1 MFNLIFQG
9 AEFSRIML
17 VFVSQSVMSVLFSML
32 GFKIIKRNRTRAHL
46 SLFTFYIMLV
56 IGFIFN
62 IVFVLLA
69 PTNNESL
76 LTLFYILTSF
86 FIAFPFVFNLLF
98 VIILLKLEFSKL
110 KIAIIIVSYA
120 AVCLSLYFI
129 PDGIRFS
136 STWVPTYSFP
146 FFILLYVYF
155 TVFLTIPTL
164 FYSLRLYRRF
174 EAENLKKRLRL
185 YLIGFIILIG
195 AIYGG
200 IYFIATNNLLFKSI
214 YGVFALVAQITA
226 ALLIYYGLG
235 RNL

>member
-1 MFNLIFQG
+1 LIFQG
-9 AEFSRIML
+9 AEFSRIIV
-17 VFVSQSVMSVLFSML
+17 VFVSQSVMSVLFL
-32 GFKIIKRNRTRAHL
+32 IIGFKIIKRNRTRAHL
-46 SLFTFYIMLV
+46 SLFLFYVMLV
-56 IGFIFN
+56 FGFIFN

-69 PTNNESL
+69 PTNNEPL
-76 LTLFYILTSF
+76 ITLFYILSSF

-110 KIAIIIVSYA
+110 KIGIIIVLYG

-129 PDGIRFS
+129 PDGISFS
-136 STWVPTYSFP
+136 STWVPTYSFA
-146 FFILLYVYF
+146 FFIVLYIYF
-155 TVFLTIPTL
+155 TVFMTIPTI
-164 FYSLRLYRRF
+164 FYSIRLYRNF

-200 IYFIATNNLLFKSI
+200 IYFIATNNQLFKSI
-214 YGVFALVAQITA
+214 YGFFALVAQITA